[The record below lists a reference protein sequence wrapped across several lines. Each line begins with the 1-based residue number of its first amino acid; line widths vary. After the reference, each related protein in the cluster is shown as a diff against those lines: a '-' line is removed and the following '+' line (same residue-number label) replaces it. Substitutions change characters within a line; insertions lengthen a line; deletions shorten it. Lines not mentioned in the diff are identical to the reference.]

1 MSYLR
6 TKENKGIF
14 SGNMLKIFALICMTI
29 DHIGLYLMD
38 NSYPM
43 RAIGRLAFP
52 IFAYMIAEGWK
63 YTRNRTWYFYTIFIM
78 GLAFQTICIL
88 ADNNYHMNIFI
99 TFSLSILLIYSLD
112 YGRNNSETVQWQ
124 FPILAVMF
132 VLFVSEIMPM
142 FFGDINY
149 GIDYGFFGITL
160 PLMVYLFDKKELKL
174 IMFTVGLILLC
185 LTRDVIQWW
194 SLLAVIPIAF
204 YNGKR
209 GKLKICLFFFI
220 TYYLLRYIMGP
231 YYYVV
236 ERISGDYGFLKRTD
250 IQDKDLLQVAMALLP
265 SDIDEGTKLKWENLV
280 YTIID

>member
-1 MSYLR
+1 
-6 TKENKGIF
+6 
-14 SGNMLKIFALICMTI
+14 
-29 DHIGLYLMD
+29 
-38 NSYPM
+38 
-43 RAIGRLAFP
+43 
-52 IFAYMIAEGWK
+52 
-63 YTRNRTWYFYTIFIM
+63 M

-209 GKLKICLFFFI
+209 GKLKIKYFFYGYYPLHIVVIQLIKHFI
-220 TYYLLRYIMGP
+220 
-231 YYYVV
+231 
-236 ERISGDYGFLKRTD
+236 LK
-250 IQDKDLLQVAMALLP
+250 
-265 SDIDEGTKLKWENLV
+265 
-280 YTIID
+280 